1 MVLQEIDVEDW
12 PWLVQLINNGY
23 YCWFN
28 SSIVAMMW
36 SMKTL
41 QIELIQPDEDDW
53 TFWGWITYWY
63 NLERCNSRQ
72 GIYLTTQLNI

>member
-1 MVLQEIDVEDW
+1 MVVTMVLQEIDVEHW

-41 QIELIQPDEDDW
+41 QIELFQPEEEDW

-72 GIYLTTQLNI
+72 GIAA